1 MPASHIAL
9 QLPRTIFL
17 MAFPQICYT
26 HNNPK
31 VTQRSECVKE
41 MNTQT
46 ALLLHGVTITLFRF
60 PSVSKPEFGA
70 PVTNTVDA
78 PVSFPFSSLIQF
90 TTTNQHSEALIRT

>member
-17 MAFPQICYT
+17 MALPQICYT

-46 ALLLHGVTITLFRF
+46 ALLLHGVTITLWFSDSPPLASQSLEHQLQTLLMLPC
-60 PSVSKPEFGA
+60 PS
-70 PVTNTVDA
+70 
-78 PVSFPFSSLIQF
+78 PFLP
-90 TTTNQHSEALIRT
+90 